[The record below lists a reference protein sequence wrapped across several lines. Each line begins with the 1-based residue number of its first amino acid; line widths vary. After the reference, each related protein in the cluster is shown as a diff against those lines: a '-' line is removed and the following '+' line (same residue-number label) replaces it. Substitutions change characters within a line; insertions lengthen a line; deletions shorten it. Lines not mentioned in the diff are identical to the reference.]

1 MFPLLYICVRITIC
15 SIWQTIATQCFT
27 ANTVFFGI
35 GIARAL
41 VGGGTRKFMAPRT
54 QKKAKIFRMNREEG
68 ALQDMTRTSLVILLA
83 AGMVASVG
91 CSSKKYVR
99 NETTPLINKTNELDD
114 LTAKNTKDIKDV
126 DARAQAGIQAVQAK
140 AAEVDQKA
148 LAAGKTAD
156 DAQTTANA
164 ATKRVDTLTQ
174 TVVNLD
180 NYRPV
185 AETSV
190 HFGFDKDN
198 LTKKAKEALDQ
209 LATDVPNTKGY
220 IVTVEGG
227 TDAVGSSDYNYDL
240 SQRRANA
247 VIQYLAAQHN
257 VPAHKIYLIG
267 LGKDKPVDSNK
278 TADGRA
284 KNRRVDVRLMTN
296 TTGGDNPAPAAQ
308 PAAPTA
314 NNSANPPSM

>member
-1 MFPLLYICVRITIC
+1 
-15 SIWQTIATQCFT
+15 
-27 ANTVFFGI
+27 
-35 GIARAL
+35 
-41 VGGGTRKFMAPRT
+41 
-54 QKKAKIFRMNREEG
+54 
-68 ALQDMTRTSLVILLA
+68 MTRTSLTILLA
-83 AGMVASVG
+83 ASMVASVG
-91 CSSKKYVR
+91 CASKNYVR
-99 NETTPLINKTNELDD
+99 QETTPLINKTNELDD

-126 DARAQAGIQAVQAK
+126 DARAQSGIQAVQAK

-156 DAQTTANA
+156 EAQTVANA
-164 ATKRVDTLTQ
+164 ATKRVDVLTT
-174 TVVNLD
+174 TVANLD

-190 HFGFDKDN
+190 HFGFNKDN

-227 TDAVGSSDYNYDL
+227 TDGVGPADYNYDL
-240 SQRRANA
+240 SQRRATA
-247 VIQYLAAQHN
+247 VIQYLAAEHN

-278 TADGRA
+278 TSEGRA

-296 TTGGDNPAPAAQ
+296 TTGDNAAPATQ

-314 NNSANPPSM
+314 STQTPPSM

>member
-1 MFPLLYICVRITIC
+1 
-15 SIWQTIATQCFT
+15 
-27 ANTVFFGI
+27 
-35 GIARAL
+35 
-41 VGGGTRKFMAPRT
+41 
-54 QKKAKIFRMNREEG
+54 MN
-68 ALQDMTRTSLVILLA
+68 RTSLTIFLA
-83 AGMVASVG
+83 ATMVASVG

-148 LAAGKTAD
+148 MTAGKTAD

-164 ATKRVDTLTQ
+164 ATKRVDVLTN
-174 TVVNLD
+174 TVINLD

-185 AETSV
+185 AETAV

-209 LATDVPNTKGY
+209 LATDIPNTKGY

-227 TDAVGSSDYNYDL
+227 TDSVGPSDYNYGL
-240 SQRRANA
+240 SERRANA

-267 LGKDKPVDSNK
+267 LGKDKPVESNK
-278 TADGRA
+278 TSDGRA

-296 TTGGDNPAPAAQ
+296 ISGGDNAAPAQ
-308 PAAPTA
+308 PQAAP
-314 NNSANPPSM
+314 SASTNPPSM